1 MEFGMRLYR
10 RDIVRLAAGSLA
22 AGLVGLPTAVQA
34 AGTAALPSN
43 LRFAIRRKGSVI
55 GSHQVSFRST
65 DAGLIAETVV
75 RMKVKIAFITAFRYS
90 HDAEEHWRG
99 HRLQSL
105 SSSTDDDGE
114 KFRVDGQATAQG
126 IRVSGA
132 EGTAIAPADACTTD
146 SLWNRAIMER
156 QTVIDAQDGTVV
168 GLVVKKS
175 GRGQFKIGGSL
186 LDATFFDIATPNTT
200 GRVWYDDSDRWIGAS
215 FEIRGEKLD
224 YALEA

>member
-1 MEFGMRLYR
+1 MRMYR
-10 RDIVRLAAGSLA
+10 RDFTRLAAGGLA
-22 AGLVGLPTAVQA
+22 AGLVSIGLPTVVRA
-34 AGTAALPSN
+34 AGPAILPSD

-55 GSHQVSFRST
+55 GSHQVAFRST
-65 DAGLIAETVV
+65 DAGMIAETAV
-75 RMKVKIAFITAFRYS
+75 RMKVKIAFITAFRYN
-90 HDAEEHWRG
+90 HNAEEHWRDG
-99 HRLQSL
+99 QLQTL
-105 SSSTDDDGE
+105 NSSTDDDGE
-114 KFRVDGQATAQG
+114 KFRVDGRATAQG

-132 EGTAIAPADACTTD
+132 EGTAMAPADACTTD

-175 GRGQFKIGGSL
+175 ARGQFEVGGKQ

-215 FEIRGEKLD
+215 FKIRGEELD